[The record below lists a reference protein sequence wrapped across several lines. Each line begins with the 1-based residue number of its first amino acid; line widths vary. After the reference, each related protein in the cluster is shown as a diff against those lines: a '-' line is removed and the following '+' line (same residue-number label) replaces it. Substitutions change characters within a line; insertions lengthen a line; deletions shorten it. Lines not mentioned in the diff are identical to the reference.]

1 LNSEQLIFKPYPKQE
16 EFIEAVF
23 SSKYSFL
30 TYGGAMGGGK
40 SYVCLAIVILLCR
53 VYPESKWCVIRESIP
68 TLKRTTLQ
76 TFLKIV
82 PKGFVQSYNQQDQ
95 IVKFTNGSQI
105 MFMAED
111 WINDKDFDR
120 FKGLEVNGF
129 LLEQIEELNEGLLD
143 VCFIRA
149 GRHKITGKD
158 KQGKP
163 FKQPKP
169 IILANVNPTMT
180 WPKTKIY
187 DAYNLG
193 TLPADWYYLPAK
205 ITDNPAL
212 FDDKEYMSRLD
223 RLDEMTRRRL
233 IEGDWTAFSIDKP
246 FLYAFSFSKHVI
258 KSYTPNPHLPL
269 LVSFDFNVD
278 PMTCTISQQL
288 SVKQLIIFD
297 EIVIPNSS
305 TPELCDKI
313 ISKYPGWVGKFEVTG
328 DATGSNRSSFERGGV
343 SHYIKIKDALNVKD
357 YQLKLRKH
365 NPSHLNS
372 RILCN
377 SVLQNADFTI
387 TENCKGCIEDASQ
400 SGVDSFGQIIKTKDK
415 GRHLLDNIR
424 YSIDAA
430 FPDFIKDYHLYS

>member
-1 LNSEQLIFKPYPKQE
+1 MSSNVLFKPYSKQE
-16 EFIEAVF
+16 QFIEAVF
-23 SSKYSFL
+23 SGKYSFL

-40 SYVCLAIVILLCR
+40 SYVCLAIIILLCKM
-53 VYPESKWCVIRESIP
+53 YPGSKWCVIRESIP

-76 TFLKIV
+76 TFNKVV
-82 PKGFVQSYNQQDQ
+82 PKSFIKSYNQQDQ
-95 IVKFTNGSQI
+95 IVTFMNGSQI

-111 WINDKDFDR
+111 YPSDKDFDR

-149 GRHKITGKD
+149 GRHKIEKH
-158 KQGKP
+158 
-163 FKQPKP
+163 PKP
-169 IILANVNPTMT
+169 VIIANVNPTLT
-180 WPKTKIY
+180 WPKAKIY
-187 DAYNLG
+187 DAYNSG
-193 TLPADWYYLPAK
+193 TLPKDWYYLPAK
-205 ITDNPAL
+205 INDNPAL
-212 FDDKEYMSRLD
+212 FDDKEYMSRMDMLD
-223 RLDEMTRRRL
+223 DMTRRRL

-246 FLYAFSFSKHVI
+246 FLYAFNFTKHVI

-288 SVKQLIIFD
+288 DIKTVRIFD

-305 TPELCDKI
+305 TPELCDAI

-343 SHYIKIKDALNVKD
+343 SHYLKIKDALEVKD

-377 SVLQNADFTI
+377 SVLQNADFAI

-415 GRHLLDNIR
+415 GRHLLDNVR
-424 YSIDAA
+424 YTIDAC